1 MPNGAQARRLAAS
14 SEISAAV
21 TAIRCA
27 LDLLEVGVDG
37 GRERRLLRV
46 IDDELTQIRRAAE
59 HLGAGPDARDTGW
72 GGHG

>member
-1 MPNGAQARRLAAS
+1 MPNGIQARRLAAS

-27 LDLLEVGVDG
+27 LDLLDAAVVN

-59 HLGAGPDARDTGW
+59 HLGGKPGTSGLGFAG
-72 GGHG
+72 HE

>member
-14 SEISAAV
+14 SEIAAAV

-27 LDLLEVGVDG
+27 LDLLEVGVAG

-46 IDDELTQIRRAAE
+46 IHDELAQIGRAAE
-59 HLGAGPDARDTGW
+59 HLGTSAGSLGRE
-72 GGHG
+72 

>member
-1 MPNGAQARRLAAS
+1 MPNGTQARRLAAS

-27 LDLLEVGVDG
+27 LELLDGSVGD
-37 GRERRLLRV
+37 GRERYLLRV

-59 HLGAGPDARDTGW
+59 HLGAERGTHRGDRGRQA
-72 GGHG
+72 

>member
-1 MPNGAQARRLAAS
+1 MAPWFTMPNGTQARRLAAS

-27 LDLLEVGVDG
+27 LDLLNGSVGG
-37 GRERRLLRV
+37 GRERHLLRV

-59 HLGAGPDARDTGW
+59 HLDA
-72 GGHG
+72 